1 MPVKDKIKVQMYKCH
16 QMLLM
21 QTVNELSAVNAEQHN
36 TDCVV
41 RVSTWKSNVNGCL
54 VAGDGDSTAVS

>member
-1 MPVKDKIKVQMYKCH
+1 MYKCH